1 MKEINA
7 VVQPGRLARV
17 RDALRGLPDFPGMT
31 VERVEGCS
39 PARAGDPGAGIK
51 GELTDYSPGV
61 RITLLAPDALVPE
74 IVRRIHAAAH
84 TGQKGDGI
92 LWVRPVEAVITLR
105 EPPAAG

>member
-17 RDALRGLPDFPGMT
+17 REALRALPGFPGMT

-39 PARAGDPGAGIK
+39 PADPRDAGAGIK
-51 GELTDYSPGV
+51 GELTDYSPAV
-61 RITLLAPDALVPE
+61 RITLLAPDELVAE

-84 TGQKGDGI
+84 TGHKGDGI
-92 LWVRPVEAVITLR
+92 VWVRPVEAVFRLR
-105 EPPAAG
+105 EPPAAR